1 MSDCTKF
8 YYYALSYGVN
18 IFFQFAE
25 CVKKVPEETKK
36 RKADEE
42 FHDDEDF
49 TSLLKSIDEKVQPS
63 PGKKIKKDPS
73 PEKTKIKEVK
83 KIPTP
88 SPSKTVSSPKLATK
102 NGKTSPKT
110 AKSKSSPKSDETKR
124 EANIVLT
131 KQSTNGDI
139 KKEVNLAI
147 ARKVEDDVSK
157 AIPERPQ
164 SEPISA
170 DSQLWVDK
178 YKPTTTKGIIGQQT
192 DKSNMKKLQNWLKN
206 WPKNNSNVAGKRP
219 SAPPPFARA
228 NDDGG
233 WAKAVLMSGPPGV
246 GKTTTSYLV
255 AKELG
260 LDIMELNASD
270 TRSKKML
277 GACLGDAL
285 NNLSLS
291 KESKNRVLLMD
302 EVDGMAGMYYVTFN
316 CLNCSILRSY
326 GKHTSH
332 REI

>member
-1 MSDCTKF
+1 M
-8 YYYALSYGVN
+8 
-18 IFFQFAE
+18 
-25 CVKKVPEETKK
+25 
-36 RKADEE
+36 
-42 FHDDEDF
+42 
-49 TSLLKSIDEKVQPS
+49 LKSIDEKVQPS
-63 PGKKIKKDPS
+63 PSKKIKKDAS

-83 KIPTP
+83 KIPSP
-88 SPSKTVSSPKLATK
+88 SPSKTISSPKLATK

-110 AKSKSSPKSDETKR
+110 AKSSPKSDETKR

-164 SEPISA
+164 SEPIA
-170 DSQLWVDK
+170 LDSQLWVDK

-206 WPKNNSNVAGKRP
+206 WPKNNNNISGKRP

-233 WAKAVLMSGPPGV
+233 WAKAVLLSGPPGV

-302 EVDGMAGMYYVTFN
+302 EVDGMAGM
-316 CLNCSILRSY
+316 
-326 GKHTSH
+326 
-332 REI
+332 